1 MRSSANQVRLLYF
14 LVFCCTA
21 SWLPVFADFLKNKGL
36 SGVQIGVALG
46 VTPLMMLFV
55 QPFYGLFIDQWG
67 YRRSLLG
74 SSLFAAVCYF
84 LFLVNSSYVYVL
96 IITVGMS
103 VFYNAIQ
110 PILDSLSLRLV
121 QQDPSFSYGSLR
133 IAGAAGWASTGI
145 VIGYLIDNL
154 GVDSIFYVSGGSMLL
169 LFLVALA
176 LPRDL
181 TQNLRVAN
189 VSLRAAAQVFGNV
202 RLLGFLMLVFLVSAG
217 STCIYY
223 FYSIYMKQNGASA
236 TLVGYALS
244 FQGLCELPFFYWSE
258 AIIRRLGLPRTFLL
272 TVGATVVR
280 MLLYAY
286 VTNPYWAVGIEL
298 LQGVSWSLFWVVCVA
313 YVGKL
318 VHNEWLATGQSLL
331 YAAFYGIG
339 AIVGNLWTGYLY
351 DAQWSLP
358 SVFLLNALLVAAVG
372 GVYFL
377 LNFKKAF

>member
-1 MRSSANQVRLLYF
+1 MRLLYF

-36 SGVQIGVALG
+36 SGVQIGIALG
-46 VTPLMMLFV
+46 ITPLLMLCV
-55 QPFYGLFIDQWG
+55 QPFYGLLADKWG
-67 YRRSLLG
+67 HQQSLLV
-74 SSLFAAVCYF
+74 SSFLAAMSF
-84 LFLVNSSYVYVL
+84 FSFLVHGDYTYL
-96 IITVGMS
+96 LAATVCMS

-121 QQDPSFSYGSLR
+121 QQDPTFSYGSLR
-133 IAGAAGWASTGI
+133 VAGAAGWASTGI

-154 GVDSIFYVSGGSMLL
+154 GIESIFFVSGGSMLL
-169 LFLVALA
+169 LFLATLTLPKHLTENLHVEKNTFSGAL
-176 LPRDL
+176 
-181 TQNLRVAN
+181 T
-189 VSLRAAAQVFGNV
+189 VFANV
-202 RLLGFLMLVFLVSAG
+202 RLLSFLGLVFLVSAG

-223 FYSIYMKQNGASA
+223 FYSIYMKQNGASS

-272 TVGATVVR
+272 TVAATVVR
-280 MLLYAY
+280 LLLYAY

-298 LQGVSWSLFWVVCVA
+298 LQGVSWSLFWVVCVE
-313 YVGKL
+313 YVSKL
-318 VHNEWLATGQSLL
+318 VNKQWQATGQSLL

-351 DAQWSLP
+351 DAEWPLP
-358 SVFLLNALLVAAVG
+358 SVFLLNAVLMTIVG
-372 GVYFL
+372 AVYFFWNL
-377 LNFKKAF
+377 QNKA